1 MKKWH
6 FLTIMMV
13 ALISIGLAS
22 CSDDDE
28 DELGSVSNEI
38 VGTWKGSYSNRYFLS
53 LTFNSD
59 GTGSGER
66 ETLNKNGYVAE
77 YWDYTFIWGRK
88 GNKVNIKGSCIDVE
102 VEEDHTT
109 EHTYS
114 YQFDYDGTNLA
125 IHEGAFG
132 RITSF
137 TKQ

>member
-66 ETLNKNGYVAE
+66 
-77 YWDYTFIWGRK
+77 D
-88 GNKVNIKGSCIDVE
+88 S
-102 VEEDHTT
+102 
-109 EHTYS
+109 
-114 YQFDYDGTNLA
+114 Q
-125 IHEGAFG
+125 
-132 RITSF
+132 
-137 TKQ
+137 